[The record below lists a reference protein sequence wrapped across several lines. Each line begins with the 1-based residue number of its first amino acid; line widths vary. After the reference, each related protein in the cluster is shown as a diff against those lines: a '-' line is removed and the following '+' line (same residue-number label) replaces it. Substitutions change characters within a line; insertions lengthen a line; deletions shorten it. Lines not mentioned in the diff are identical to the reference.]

1 MGEILDQP
9 NALPASADVVIIGAG
24 IQGCASAYYMAQAGM
39 KVVLIDKSR
48 IAGQQSSRAWG
59 FVRVQMRDPDEI
71 PLMLE
76 GKKIW
81 RGLEAEL
88 NADLEWNEGG
98 ALYASGSAAIMAY
111 REKWFETAR
120 PFGLDTRMLS
130 SAEVTSLL
138 PGLAGPVVGGLH
150 TRSDGHAEP
159 RKVAAAFAQRAHNMG
174 TVILEGCGALTIEL
188 AGGRIAGVATE
199 WGHVKT
205 KTALLCAGA
214 SSWRLL
220 KPLGIALPQSYVRAS
235 VARTNVL
242 PHITDAAFVGDGIAF
257 RKRRDGSLN
266 IASSMHGDV
275 DVGLDHL
282 RLAAWYWSAYRDSAK
297 GLTLHV
303 GAPLLADL
311 CQRLPWREEARKPA
325 IHVREPMI
333 NPQEERLR
341 DAARLLER
349 AFPGIGR
356 VGIAEQWAGNI
367 DTLPD
372 GIPVLDAPAAT
383 PGLLVATGFCG
394 HGFALGPIVGKTVS
408 ALAQGMRSD
417 VNLHPF
423 RLSRFAE
430 GDVKKPLSIW

>member
-1 MGEILDQP
+1 MDQP

-48 IAGQQSSRAWG
+48 VAGQQSSRAWG

-71 PLMLE
+71 PLMVA
-76 GKKIW
+76 GKKLW

-88 NADLEWNEGG
+88 NTDLEWNEGG

-120 PFGLDTRMLS
+120 PFGLDTRLLS
-130 SAEVTSLL
+130 AAEIAKRL
-138 PGLAGPVVGGLH
+138 PGLATPVVGGLH
-150 TRSDGHAEP
+150 TESDGHAEP
-159 RKVAAAFAQRAHNMG
+159 RKAAPAFAQRARELG
-174 TVILEGCGALTIEL
+174 AIILEGCGALEIET
-188 AGGRIAGVATE
+188 AGGQVTGVATE
-199 WGHVKT
+199 WGQVKA
-205 KTALLCAGA
+205 KTVLLCAGA

-220 KPLGIALPQSYVRAS
+220 KKLGVLLPQSYVRGS
-235 VARTNVL
+235 VARTNIL
-242 PHITDAAFVGDGIAF
+242 PHVTEAAFVGDGIAF
-257 RKRRDGSLN
+257 RKRRDGSFN

-275 DVGLDHL
+275 DVSLDHL
-282 RLAAWYWSAYRDSAK
+282 RLTSWYWSAYLDSAK

-303 GAPLLADL
+303 PGPFLKDI
-311 CQRLPWREEARKPA
+311 CQRMPWRAEARHFA
-325 IHVREPMI
+325 IHEREPMI
-333 NPQEERLR
+333 HPQQERLQN
-341 DAARLLER
+341 AARLLER

-372 GIPVLDAPAAT
+372 GIPVLDTPPAI
-383 PGLLVATGFCG
+383 PGLIVATGFCG
-394 HGFALGPIVGKTVS
+394 HGFALGPIVGKTMT
-408 ALAQGMRSD
+408 ALAQGTQSEF
-417 VNLHPF
+417 NLRPF

-430 GDVKKPLSIW
+430 GDVKQPLSIW